1 MMREKL
7 DAAVKEAAATATVHV
22 IPGEAAK
29 VIRQVAEDVHADLV
43 VLGRHLDK
51 SFLGRLR
58 THSYAIVRESPCAVL
73 SL

>member
-1 MMREKL
+1 MMQEKL
-7 DAAVKEAAATATVHV
+7 EVAVKEAAATAKVHV

-29 VIRQVAEDVHADLV
+29 VIRQVAEICARADLV
-43 VLGRHLDK
+43 ILGQRPWT

-58 THSYAIVRESPCAVL
+58 THSYAIVRDRHAVL